1 MVEPGLFIRR
11 HKATAFASLDATK
24 RQRLCNA
31 TAHGAGTGAE
41 RVADS
46 SGRARGFRA
55 AVREGAE
62 AGRSRIQW
70 ARGGGWEKKGP
81 CYIYEIY
88 NVIILA
94 CAVQGVGWHQ
104 SRREWMRCGL
114 GANGAGAEASQ

>member
-1 MVEPGLFIRR
+1 MLIGAYRGEVPIQRFSRSRSGDDAYL
-11 HKATAFASLDATK
+11 ATG
-24 RQRLCNA
+24 R
-31 TAHGAGTGAE
+31 HGAGAGAE

>member
-1 MVEPGLFIRR
+1 MVLVPPEVPIQRDVEGGGDDAYL
-11 HKATAFASLDATK
+11 ATG
-24 RQRLCNA
+24 R
-31 TAHGAGTGAE
+31 HGAGAGAE